1 MTRTGTA
8 DVLIA
13 GAGPVGLSAAAE
25 LRRQGVRCRLVDRLP
40 ARLPY
45 AKAVGIQ
52 PRTLEIWDRV
62 GLARTVLEAAAV
74 LRGQLIHVNGRER
87 ARIELTLPPE
97 VPYAFAAL
105 PQYETE
111 RLLEEY
117 VAGLGTSI
125 ERGTELLSF
134 TQDQDGVTARLRTAS
149 GTEEEVRTGYLI
161 GCDGA
166 HSTVRKGLGLAYEGA
181 AFDEEYMLGDVE
193 ADWDIP
199 HGYGIRSTHLAT
211 DGSTDDLLVC
221 IPLPGPGRYRMSM
234 LVPPELSTRTGTD
247 GSTPGDGST
256 PSDGV
261 TPDGGLTSGG
271 SVTSGG
277 SRVPGDGLAHG
288 GSGASGDGVAHGL
301 EGGRAPELHHLQA
314 VVDRLAPTPAVL
326 SRLRWSSVFR
336 ISHRI
341 VARYADGRVFV
352 AGDAAHIHP
361 PTGAQGMNTG
371 IQDACNLA
379 WKLALVIRGEA
390 GPALLATYDAER
402 RPIGEEVVG
411 RTVRHATRGI
421 EADPDDPRT
430 ILLRE
435 AQLLVNYRN
444 GPLAPHLDGFPETPR
459 PGDRAPEDPLAA
471 LHPGDRAPDC
481 AGLTASGSAYPWRL
495 LDVLRERT
503 GHVVLLY
510 ATDPTTV
517 AAAADSVEA
526 TAKATAATG
535 PDLQLIALLAREP
548 APGLSTPDTV
558 PVPVPVPVPVY
569 RDATGE
575 FARLYHPN
583 GPTAYVIRPDG
594 HLATR
599 FPLSATSTA
608 LPPYLTALSTPSPP
622 PPPDTPP
629 EGIGGQQDS
638 TPTGDT

>member
-1 MTRTGTA
+1 MTRTGTT

-52 PRTLEIWDRV
+52 PRTLEIWDRM

-74 LRGQLIHVNGRER
+74 LRGQLIYVNGRER

-166 HSTVRKGLGLAYEGA
+166 HSTVRKGLGLGYEGA

-193 ADWDIP
+193 TDWDIP
-199 HGYGIRSTHLAT
+199 HGYGIRSSHLAA
-211 DGSTDDLLVC
+211 DGSTDDVLVC

-234 LVPPELSTRTGTD
+234 LVPPELSMRTDTD
-247 GSTPGDGST
+247 GSTPGDGAT
-256 PSDGV
+256 P
-261 TPDGGLTSGG
+261 GG
-271 SVTSGG
+271 SAT
-277 SRVPGDGLAHG
+277 P
-288 GSGASGDGVAHGL
+288 GDGVAHGL
-301 EGGRAPELHHLQA
+301 ESGRAPELHHLQA
-314 VVDRLAPTPAVL
+314 VVDRLAPEPAVL

-341 VARYADGRVFV
+341 VDRYADGRVFV

-390 GPALLATYDAER
+390 EPALLATYDAER

-411 RTVRHATRGI
+411 RTVRHATQGI

-444 GPLAPHLDGFPETPR
+444 GPLAPHLDGSPETPR
-459 PGDRAPEDPLAA
+459 AGDRTPEGSPATLQ
-471 LHPGDRAPDC
+471 PGDRAPDC

-535 PDLQLIALLAREP
+535 PHLELIAVLARGTAPEP
-548 APGLSTPDTV
+548 STPNTL
-558 PVPVPVPVPVY
+558 PVPAY
-569 RDATGE
+569 RDAAGE
-575 FARLYHPN
+575 FTRLYQPD

-599 FPLSATSTA
+599 FPLPATTTA
-608 LPPYLTALSTPSPP
+608 LPPT
-622 PPPDTPP
+622 
-629 EGIGGQQDS
+629 
-638 TPTGDT
+638 